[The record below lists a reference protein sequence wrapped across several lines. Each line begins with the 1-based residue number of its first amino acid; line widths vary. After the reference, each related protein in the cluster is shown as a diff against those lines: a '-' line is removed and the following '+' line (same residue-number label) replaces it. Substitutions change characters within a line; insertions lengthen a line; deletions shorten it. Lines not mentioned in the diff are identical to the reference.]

1 MDFAIIRESHSA
13 RNEIEPVS
21 NPISISSRKPVRPQS
36 VITVFFWMFFILS
49 RRKQGG
55 DML

>member
-13 RNEIEPVS
+13 RNEIEPV
-21 NPISISSRKPVRPQS
+21 SISSRKPVRPQS